1 MEEEKN
7 SEGPQDLR
15 NQTMVSF
22 LGFLFASL
30 YRLGTEEVSNLK
42 IPRDAIKKRKKENRT
57 EIKEKACF
65 LYPSYQKR

>member
-7 SEGPQDLR
+7 NEGPQDLR

-22 LGFLFASL
+22 LGFLFAPL

-42 IPRDAIKKRKKENRT
+42 IPTDAIKKGRKKT
-57 EIKEKACF
+57 E
-65 LYPSYQKR
+65 QK